1 MKPLLSTIT
10 PQLNSRLKGL
20 AHSRTYASDE
30 ELFAAGER
38 ADYLPII
45 VKGKAKM
52 VQFPE
57 PGKEVIIGMF
67 GDGEMFAVPP
77 VIDGKLYP
85 ASAYALTESEILL
98 LHRSDFQRLLS
109 ESEEFMFAVLEW
121 MADMLRQKTSVIQ
134 TLAGGTAEQRIAG
147 VLIRLVGDDRREP
160 PIKIR
165 LRREDIAK
173 MAGVTTETAI
183 RTIRK
188 LAEKGELRIEHG
200 KIFIDDMRQ
209 LMRHLTT

>member
-1 MKPLLSTIT
+1 
-10 PQLNSRLKGL
+10 
-20 AHSRTYASDE
+20 
-30 ELFAAGER
+30 
-38 ADYLPII
+38 
-45 VKGKAKM
+45 M

-57 PGKEVIIGMF
+57 AGKEVIIGLF

-85 ASAYALTESEILL
+85 ASAYAVSDSEVLL
-98 LHRSDFQRLLS
+98 LHRTEFRRLLS

-121 MADMLRQKTSVIQ
+121 MAEMLRQKTSIIQ
-134 TLAGGTAEQRIAG
+134 TLAGGTAEQRISG
-147 VLIRLVGDDRREP
+147 VLIRLAGDEGQEW
-160 PIKIR
+160 PIKIK

-188 LAEKGELRIEHG
+188 LAEKGELRIERG
-200 KIFIDDMRQ
+200 KIFIDDMRS
-209 LMRHLTT
+209 LIKHLTT

>member
-1 MKPLLSTIT
+1 MKPLLKSIT
-10 PQLNSRLKGL
+10 PKLKSMLREQGRLHKYSSG
-20 AHSRTYASDE
+20 E

-38 ADYLPII
+38 ADYVPII
-45 VKGKAKM
+45 LRGKAKM

-57 PGKEVIIGMF
+57 AGKEVIIGLF

-77 VIDGKLYP
+77 VIDGKFYP
-85 ASAYALTESEILL
+85 ASAYAVSDSEVLL
-98 LHRSDFQRLLS
+98 LHRTECRRLLS

-121 MADMLRQKTSVIQ
+121 MAEMLRQKTSIIQ

-147 VLIRLVGDDRREP
+147 VLIRLTGDDLQDG
-160 PIKIR
+160 PIKIK

-200 KIFIDDMRQ
+200 KIFIDDTRP
-209 LMRHLTT
+209 LIRHLT